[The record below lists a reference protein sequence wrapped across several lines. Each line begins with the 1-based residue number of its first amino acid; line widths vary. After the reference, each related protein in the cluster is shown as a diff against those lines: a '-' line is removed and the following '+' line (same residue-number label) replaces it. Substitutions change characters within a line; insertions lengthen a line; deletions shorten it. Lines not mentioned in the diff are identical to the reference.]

1 MNKPRVDVFVC
12 VLVDGD
18 AHKYVGAYK
27 SPHLAH
33 EAARKLGIEK
43 AYIIPELIEDVYD
56 SDVESATLV

>member
-1 MNKPRVDVFVC
+1 MNNPHVSVYVF

-18 AHKYVGAYK
+18 AHKYVGVYK
-27 SPHLAH
+27 KPSLAD
-33 EAARKLGIEK
+33 EAARKLGIKK